1 VASLIDNL
9 TEILNSEELEYRQLL
24 ELSNDKTQIIVKGD
38 LDALTQ
44 LTEKEQGHVD
54 RITALENKRTSVM
67 TEIAKILNTDVA
79 ALKLSE
85 LISLLKKTPKEQK
98 QLAEVHDRL
107 KSTVHE
113 MKILNERNEELLNAA
128 IEMVEFNMNLLQ
140 SMRMAP
146 ETANYD
152 KGAYGTG
159 STLGSVSGGF
169 DAKQ

>member
-1 VASLIDNL
+1 MASLIEDL
-9 TEILNSEELEYRQLL
+9 TEILNNEDAEYRQLL
-24 ELSNDKTQIIVKGD
+24 ELSTDKTEIIVKGD

-54 RITALENKRTSVM
+54 RIQALEQKRISVM

-85 LISLLKKTPKEQK
+85 LISLLKKSPKEQK
-98 QLAEVHDRL
+98 ALAEIHDRL
-107 KSTVHE
+107 HNTVRE
-113 MKILNERNEELLNAA
+113 MKIVNERNEDLLNSA

-152 KGAYGTG
+152 KGAYSAG